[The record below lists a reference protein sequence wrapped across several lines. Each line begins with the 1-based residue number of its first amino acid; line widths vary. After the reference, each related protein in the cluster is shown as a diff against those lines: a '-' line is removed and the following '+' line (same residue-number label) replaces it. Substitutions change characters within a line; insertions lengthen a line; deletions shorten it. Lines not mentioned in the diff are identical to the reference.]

1 MKYIQALI
9 QTKKIHTKYEKIYLY
24 EKDPHENY
32 PCKKKFWV
40 KWSLFSV
47 IQKRHA
53 LSCPGLYRFI
63 FQSLHHQ
70 NRKFLKLLLIVYR

>member
-32 PCKKKFWV
+32 PCKKK
-40 KWSLFSV
+40 
-47 IQKRHA
+47 
-53 LSCPGLYRFI
+53 C
-63 FQSLHHQ
+63 
-70 NRKFLKLLLIVYR
+70 